1 MKMTRTTNEQIIAL
15 NGHIT
20 GVKRELRTLATQ
32 LYKLEKQLQNL
43 YWSIMIGLGALSL
56 ALITIF
62 LAK

>member
-1 MKMTRTTNEQIIAL
+1 MTRTINEQIIAL

-43 YWSIMIGLGALSL
+43 YWSIMIGLGAMSL

>member
-1 MKMTRTTNEQIIAL
+1 MTRTTNEQIIAL

-32 LYKLEKQLQNL
+32 LYKLEKQLQTL
-43 YWSIMIGLGALSL
+43 YWSIMIGLGCLSL

-62 LAK
+62 LSK

>member
-1 MKMTRTTNEQIIAL
+1 MKMTRTTNEQIISL

>member
-1 MKMTRTTNEQIIAL
+1 MTRTTSEEIISL

-20 GVKRELRTLATQ
+20 GIKRELRILTTQ

>member
-1 MKMTRTTNEQIIAL
+1 MTRTTNEQIIAL

-20 GVKRELRTLATQ
+20 AVKRELRILATQ
-32 LYKLEKQLQNL
+32 LTKLEKQLQTL

>member
-1 MKMTRTTNEQIIAL
+1 MTRTTNEQIIAL

-20 GVKRELRTLATQ
+20 GVKRELRTLAIQ
-32 LYKLEKQLQNL
+32 LSKLEKQLQNL

>member
-1 MKMTRTTNEQIIAL
+1 MRTTNEQIISL

>member
-1 MKMTRTTNEQIIAL
+1 MTRTTNEQIIAL

>member
-1 MKMTRTTNEQIIAL
+1 MRTTNEQIISL

-20 GVKRELRTLATQ
+20 GVKRELRTLAIQ
-32 LYKLEKQLQNL
+32 LSKLEKQLQNL

>member
-1 MKMTRTTNEQIIAL
+1 MKMTRTTNEQIISL

-20 GVKRELRTLATQ
+20 GVKRELRTLAIQ
-32 LYKLEKQLQNL
+32 LSKLEKQLQNL

>member
-20 GVKRELRTLATQ
+20 GVKRELRTLAIQ
-32 LYKLEKQLQNL
+32 LSKLEKQLQNL

>member
-1 MKMTRTTNEQIIAL
+1 MTRTTNEQIISL